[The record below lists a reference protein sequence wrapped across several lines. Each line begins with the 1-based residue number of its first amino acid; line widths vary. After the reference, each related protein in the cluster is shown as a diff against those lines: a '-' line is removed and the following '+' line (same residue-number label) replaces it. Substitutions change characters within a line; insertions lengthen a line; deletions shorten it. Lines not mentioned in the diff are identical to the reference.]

1 MKKLAIVII
10 NWNSYEVTEMTI
22 LSLHNTS
29 FKEYDI
35 ILIDNHST
43 DGSLEKLEATFKE
56 ITILKSNENL
66 GFAGGNN
73 LGIQYAIDKGY
84 KYTMLLN
91 NDVEVE
97 ANFIEPLVEKLEG
110 NSHIGAVQPLIY
122 FHHDRS
128 VIWNAGST
136 FNAFLGICSTP
147 DYNKKDS
154 QQLFRH
160 KEKKIDWITGCAF
173 MVKTEILAQIGALNH
188 QFFIYY
194 EDVDLSFRIKEAGY
208 QLSYVPKS
216 VIHHIAGLSHKS
228 KEKTKEGFISAKV
241 HYLNSRNRIW
251 ILKKYIKI
259 YAIPTVILYHTCY
272 FSSVSVYFII
282 RGRWQKL
289 NAWIR
294 GIKDG
299 LLNKL

>member
-10 NWNSYEVTEMTI
+10 NWNSYEVTHTTI

-43 DGSLEKLEATFKE
+43 DGSLEKLATNFKD

-73 LGIQYAIDKGY
+73 IGIQYAIDHGY

-97 ANFIEPLVEKLEG
+97 SNFLEPLIEQLEG
-110 NSHIGAVQPLIY
+110 NSQIGAVQSLIY
-122 FHHDRS
+122 FHHDRNL
-128 VIWNAGST
+128 VWNAGST

-147 DYNKKDS
+147 DYNKKDP
-154 QQLFRH
+154 QHLLRL

-173 MVKTEILAQIGALNH
+173 MVRTELLAQIGGLNH

-208 QLSYVPKS
+208 QLAYVPKS
-216 VIHHIAGLSHKS
+216 VIYHIAGVSHKS
-228 KEKTKEGFISAKV
+228 KEKTKEGFISPKV

-251 ILKKYIKI
+251 FLKKYIKS
-259 YAIPTVILYHTCY
+259 YAIPSVLLYHIFY
-272 FSSVSVYFII
+272 FSAVSVYFMIK
-282 RGRWQKL
+282 RRWQKL
-289 NAWIR
+289 KAWNR

>member
-73 LGIQYAIDKGY
+73 LGIQYAIDHGY

-97 ANFIEPLVEKLEG
+97 SNFIEPLVERLEG

-128 VIWNAGST
+128 VIWNAGCK
-136 FNAFLGICSTP
+136 FNPWLGISISNG
-147 DYNKKDS
+147 YNQRDEGQKER
-154 QQLFRH
+154 F

-173 MVKTEILAQIGALNH
+173 MVKTEILAQIGGLNS

-194 EDVDLSFRIKEAGY
+194 EDVDLSFRIKEVGY
-208 QLSYVPKS
+208 QLAYVPKS
-216 VIHHIAGLSHKS
+216 VIYHIAGVSHKS
-228 KEKTKEGFISAKV
+228 KEKTKEGFISPKV

-251 ILKKYIKI
+251 VLKKYIKT
-259 YAIPTVILYHTCY
+259 YAIPSVLIYHTFY
-272 FSSVSVYFII
+272 FSAVSVYFNIK
-282 RGRWQKL
+282 RRWQKL
-289 NAWIR
+289 YAW
-294 GIKDG
+294 
-299 LLNKL
+299 N

>member
-10 NWNSYEVTEMTI
+10 NWNSYEVTETTI

-73 LGIQYAIDKGY
+73 LGIQYAIDHGY

-97 ANFIEPLVEKLEG
+97 SNFIEPLVERLEG

-128 VIWNAGST
+128 VIWNAGCK
-136 FNAFLGICSTP
+136 FNPWLGISISNG
-147 DYNKKDS
+147 YNQRDEGQKER
-154 QQLFRH
+154 F

-173 MVKTEILAQIGALNH
+173 MVKTEILAQIGGLNS

-194 EDVDLSFRIKEAGY
+194 EDVDLSFRIKEVGY
-208 QLSYVPKS
+208 QLAYVPKS
-216 VIHHIAGLSHKS
+216 VIYHIAGVSHKS
-228 KEKTKEGFISAKV
+228 KEKTKEGFISPKV

-251 ILKKYIKI
+251 VLKKYIKT
-259 YAIPTVILYHTCY
+259 YAIPSVLIYHTFY
-272 FSSVSVYFII
+272 FSAVSVYFII
-282 RGRWQKL
+282 KRRWQKL
-289 NAWIR
+289 YAWNR
-294 GIKDG
+294 GIRDG

>member
-1 MKKLAIVII
+1 
-10 NWNSYEVTEMTI
+10 VTQTTI
-22 LSLHNTS
+22 LSLDKTS

-35 ILIDNHST
+35 ILIDNYST
-43 DGSLEKLEATFKE
+43 DDSLASLEQEFKDL
-56 ITILKSNENL
+56 IILKSNENL

-73 LGIQYAIDKGY
+73 MGIQYAIDKGY
-84 KYTMLLN
+84 QYTMLLN

-97 ANFIEPLVEKLEG
+97 SNFLEPLVEQLDSH
-110 NSHIGAVQPLIY
+110 SHIGAVQPLIY

-128 VIWNAGST
+128 IIWNAGSK
-136 FNAFLGICSTP
+136 FNPWLGIFISNG
-147 DYNKKDS
+147 YNQRDDGQKER
-154 QQLFRH
+154 F

-173 MVKTEILAQIGALNH
+173 MVKTEILAQIGTLNH

-208 QLSYVPKS
+208 KLAYVPKS
-216 VIHHIAGLSHKS
+216 VIYHIAGVSNKS
-228 KEKTKEGFISAKV
+228 KQKTKEGFISAKV
-241 HYLNSRNRIW
+241 HYLSSRNKIW

-259 YAIPTVILYHTCY
+259 YAIPTVVLYHICF
-272 FSSVSVYFII
+272 FSSVIFYFIL

-289 NAWIR
+289 NAWIS
-294 GIKDG
+294 GIRDG